1 MTVHNN
7 NIIVVLGYMTP
18 LNMLNLSFKIFARLA
33 TETSLA
39 VLSTLL
45 LDWLEHL
52 KTPLIDKVV

>member
-18 LNMLNLSFKIFARLA
+18 LKMLNLPFKISARLA